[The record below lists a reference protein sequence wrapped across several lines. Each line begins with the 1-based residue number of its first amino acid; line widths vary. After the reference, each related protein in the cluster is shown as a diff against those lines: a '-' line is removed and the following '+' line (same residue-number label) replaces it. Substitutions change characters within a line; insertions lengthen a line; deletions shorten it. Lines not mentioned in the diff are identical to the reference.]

1 MQTLRDIAPYLAVAA
16 CAVGLVLATLLVL
29 VWRGL
34 RKVRRAQSVVLGH
47 HDNRDLVQ
55 HAEHLDERVQNM
67 REAVEALNGKLDIHK
82 MHLDETL
89 TNRAILRYDAFRD
102 AGGEQ
107 SATVALLDNHSSG
120 LVISTIMARD
130 FARLYVKTLDRGVP
144 DRELSPEEEQVVAQA
159 VPKPLSGASAA
170 SQWRI
175 ARPPEHSAAPA
186 ELAPAPAADAGTNTL
201 PNFDDPARSAAP
213 ADGSTAVRRLAES
226 DNWFTTDDEAAGGN
240 TAGPEPSGGDIT
252 DRPL

>member
-34 RKVRRAQSVVLGH
+34 RKVRRAQTVVLGH
-47 HDNRDLVQ
+47 HDNRDVVQ

-82 MHLDETL
+82 MHLDEAL

-107 SATVALLDNHSSG
+107 SATVALLDNYTSG

-144 DRELSPEEEQVVAQA
+144 DRELSPEEEQVVALA
-159 VPKPLSGASAA
+159 VPKPLTGTSAA

-175 ARPPEHSAAPA
+175 ARPPEHDAAPA
-186 ELAPAPAADAGTNTL
+186 EHAPAPATEAGANTL
-201 PNFDDPARSAAP
+201 PDSDDPARPGAPTGGPAA
-213 ADGSTAVRRLAES
+213 ARRLAGS
-226 DNWFTTDDEAAGGN
+226 DDWFAADDETAGRDPADAQPAGGD
-240 TAGPEPSGGDIT
+240 TA
-252 DRPL
+252 DRP